1 MKIVDT
7 DSALKAASFVTKR
20 AAAFGSSVVV
30 EFRFLRDEFDF
41 CLTFLSC
48 SSLSGSA
55 FGLVRELSNVFG
67 VFPTVFYKS
76 SDYVC
81 QFEAS
86 FPKEVQ
92 HD

>member
-7 DSALKAASFVTKR
+7 DSALKAASFIAKR
-20 AAAFGSSVVV
+20 VAAYGSSVVV
-30 EFRFLRDEFDF
+30 EFRFLSDEFDY

-48 SSLSGSA
+48 SKLSCAA

-67 VFPTVFYKS
+67 VFPSVFYKF

-86 FPKEVQ
+86 FPKEVH